1 MTNGTMRVWAG
12 LLAVAIGCT
21 MAATAGAGELYVST
35 KGADTAAGTKAAPF
49 ATVSRAQ
56 QEVRKLIAAG
66 LKEDVTVRIAPGV
79 YELAAPLVLGT
90 EDSGTA
96 EHSVTYAA
104 DGGAV
109 VISGGRRIGAFK
121 AEGKV
126 WTADVPAAREGKWYF
141 RQLFVNGRRA
151 VRARSGQTNIRKAIL
166 PRSLS
171 SYRIWFNSGVADWKN
186 VGDVELIFF
195 GHWDVGRK
203 RLESA
208 SAGGQMVALAGPH
221 FPALLQNAAV
231 PTLRAYFENA
241 RELLD
246 EPGEWYLD
254 RTSGQLSYM
263 PLAGESPASAEAVA
277 PALDRLVELAGTS
290 EKPVRNVHFRGLSF
304 QHADW
309 APPPFGY
316 HGFQAGRYVAAR
328 NAEQRPH
335 PGIEAA
341 LRWRGAE
348 GCSLKQCSVSFVGG
362 AGVDLGERCRGNVI
376 EGCTFQDIGGGAV
389 CVGSA
394 VSDEATVATGN
405 RIEGNLVERC
415 ALDYQGAV
423 GIWAGFSRGT
433 VIRHNEVRE
442 LPYTGISVGWQW
454 GDSPTVCRDNIIEF
468 NLVHHVM
475 NMLGDGGGIYTLGAQ
490 PGSVI
495 RGNVIRDVPRSPYPR
510 GYANF
515 GLYLDQGSK
524 GFNVA
529 DNLVY
534 NIAQG
539 PLRMNRIPKE
549 NQTWGENVFEN
560 GPAPETPAAKAI
572 LKKAGLPA
580 KQN

>member
-1 MTNGTMRVWAG
+1 MTNKTTRIWTG
-12 LLAVAIGCT
+12 LLAVAAGCMIAT
-21 MAATAGAGELYVST
+21 TAGAGEICVST

-49 ATVSRAQ
+49 ATLARAQ
-56 QEVRKLIAAG
+56 QEVRKLIATG
-66 LKEDVTVRIAPGV
+66 LKEDVTVLIAPGV
-79 YELAAPLVLGT
+79 YELAAPLMLGA

-109 VISGGRRIGAFK
+109 VISGGRHVGPFK
-121 AEGKV
+121 ADGKI
-126 WTADVPAAREGKWYF
+126 WTADVPAARGSKWYF
-141 RQLFVNGRRA
+141 RQLFVDGRRA
-151 VRARSGQTNIRKAIL
+151 VRARSGQTNIKKAIL

-171 SYRIWFNSGVADWKN
+171 SYRIWFNGGVADWKN
-186 VGDVELIFF
+186 VSDVELVFF

-203 RLESA
+203 RLEAA
-208 SAGGQMVALAGPH
+208 SAGGQMVSLAGPH
-221 FPALLQNAAV
+221 FPALEQNAAV

-263 PLAGESPASAEAVA
+263 PLPGQVPGSAQAVA
-277 PALDRLVELAGTS
+277 PVLDRLVEIAGMPGD
-290 EKPVRNVHFRGLSF
+290 PVRNVHFRGLSF

-309 APPPFGY
+309 APPAFGY
-316 HGFQAGRYVAAR
+316 HGFQAGRYIA
-328 NAEQRPH
+328 QRDAKQHPY

-376 EGCTFQDIGGGAV
+376 EGCKFQDIGGGAV
-389 CVGSA
+389 CIGSA
-394 VSDEATVATGN
+394 VSDETTVATGN
-405 RIEGNLVERC
+405 RVEGNLVERC

-433 VIRHNEVRE
+433 VIRHNEVRD
-442 LPYTGISVGWQW
+442 LPYSGISVGWQW
-454 GDSPTVCRDNIIEF
+454 GDTPTVCRDNAIEF

-490 PGSVI
+490 PNSTI

-529 DNLVY
+529 DNLVF

-560 GPAPETPAAKAI
+560 GPAPDTAAAKAI
-572 LKKAGLPA
+572 LKKAGRTTA
-580 KQN
+580 D